1 MSRTA
6 MSRTERREFFIGTV
20 TALVIVAVFAMTA
33 MANRRAQDNPA
44 LFHLSADFARVDGV
58 HVGSP
63 VRVSGVAVG
72 SVASM
77 KLDPHFRAVVTMQ
90 LTRPI
95 DLPDDSSALIQT
107 DGVFGAKFI
116 ELTPGGSDT
125 LLKPGGRI
133 SYSQDSV
140 IIESLIER
148 IVNQAKANRKTAAAQ
163 GSASP

>member
-1 MSRTA
+1 MSRA
-6 MSRTERREFFIGTV
+6 ERRELFVGTL
-20 TALVIVAVFAMTA
+20 TALVLIAVFAMTA
-33 MANRRAQDNPA
+33 RANRRALDDPS
-44 LFHLSADFARVDGV
+44 LFHLSAEFGRADGV

-63 VRVSGVAVG
+63 VRISGVPVG
-72 SVASM
+72 SVSAM
-77 KLDPHFRAVVTMQ
+77 KLDDHFRALVTMQ
-90 LTRPI
+90 LTQSF

-125 LLKPGGRI
+125 LLKAGGRI

-148 IVNQAKANRKTAAAQ
+148 IVNQAKTNRQKVAQ
-163 GSASP
+163 QGTASP

>member
-1 MSRTA
+1 
-6 MSRTERREFFIGTV
+6 MSRTERREFFVGTV
-20 TALVIVAVFAMTA
+20 TALVLIAVFTLTA
-33 MANRRAQDNPA
+33 RANRRASDDPN
-44 LFHLSADFARVDGV
+44 LFHLSAEFGRVDGV

-63 VRVSGVAVG
+63 VRISGVSVG
-72 SVASM
+72 TVAAM
-77 KLDPHFRAVVTMQ
+77 KLDDHFRALVTMQ
-90 LTRPI
+90 LNHAF

-125 LLKPGGRI
+125 LLKSGGRI

-148 IVNQAKANRKTAAAQ
+148 IVNQAKANRKKAEQ
-163 GSASP
+163 GSPSP